1 MCCSPWG
8 HKESDTTEQLNNNNK
23 GRREG
28 LVLTMAPFMAV
39 NFPLAKTHLRGFP
52 GGSVVK
58 NPLASAGGAGSILS
72 QEEPLETEMV
82 THSSIF
88 AWKILTWQA
97 TIHGVT
103 KSQI

>member
-1 MCCSPWG
+1 
-8 HKESDTTEQLNNNNK
+8 
-23 GRREG
+23 
-28 LVLTMAPFMAV
+28 MAV

-88 AWKILTWQA
+88 AWKNPTDRGAWLAAVQ
-97 TIHGVT
+97 GVT
-103 KSQI
+103 KSRTQLSN

>member
-1 MCCSPWG
+1 M
-8 HKESDTTEQLNNNNK
+8 T
-23 GRREG
+23 
-28 LVLTMAPFMAV
+28 V

-72 QEEPLETEMV
+72 QEDPLEKEMV

-88 AWKILTWQA
+88 AWSIPWTEEPGGPSIGLQR
-97 TIHGVT
+97 VL
-103 KSQI
+103 QD